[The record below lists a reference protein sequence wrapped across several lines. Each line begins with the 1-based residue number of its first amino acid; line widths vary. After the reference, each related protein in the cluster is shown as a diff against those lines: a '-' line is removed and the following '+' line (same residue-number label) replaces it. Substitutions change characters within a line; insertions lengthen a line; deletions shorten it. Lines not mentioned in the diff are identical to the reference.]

1 MATIRNTS
9 YRVHVQDT
17 DEAEVASVNIE
28 NGAMLR
34 TDSALYMGHNGQ
46 NVIVYPQTL
55 GASIGLGWARYDDTF
70 YVGSDDTTKLLLSDG
85 VEVTLPNNGG
95 SIVRSHPS
103 LNFYDVANQKLV
115 GYNENDVYMVT
126 VVFKKSSGNA
136 NQTHLDFLLRGAD
149 DYDRINMAL
158 GFYKGNDETQ
168 NQHIMFQ
175 YYLDANALANG
186 LTPKIQ
192 SHGGDAKIWDIIFF
206 IQRTQNAG
214 L

>member
-1 MATIRNTS
+1 MGKNTA
-9 YRVHVQDT
+9 YRVHVEDVSQTVVDN
-17 DEAEVASVNIE
+17 VNIE

-46 NVIVYPQTL
+46 NVVVYPQ
-55 GASIGLGWARYDDTF
+55 GGVSSLGWARYDDTF
-70 YVGSDDTTKLLLSDG
+70 YTGTSDETKLLLSDG
-85 VEVTLPNNGG
+85 VEVTLPNNAGNVIKSHS
-95 SIVRSHPS
+95 SI
-103 LNFYDVANQKLV
+103 NFYDSSTNKFTGVNV
-115 GYNENDVYMVT
+115 NDVYSVT
-126 VVFKKSSGNA
+126 VVFKKSAANA
-136 NQTHLDFLLRGAD
+136 NQTHLDFIIRGAD

-158 GFYKGNDETQ
+158 GFYKGNDATQ

-192 SHGGDAKIWDIIFF
+192 ADGGSAKIWDIIFF

>member
-1 MATIRNTS
+1 MSKNTA
-9 YRVHVQDT
+9 YRVHVEDVSQSVVDN
-17 DEAEVASVNIE
+17 VNIE
-28 NGAMLR
+28 DGAMLR
-34 TDSALYMGHNGQ
+34 TDDYLYMGHNNQ
-46 NVIVYPQTL
+46 NVIVYPQTGGL
-55 GASIGLGWARYDDTF
+55 NLGWARYDDTF

-126 VVFKKSSGNA
+126 VVFKKSAGNA

-149 DYDRINMAL
+149 DYDRINMTL

-192 SHGGDAKIWDIIFF
+192 SHGGPAKIWDIIFF

-214 L
+214 

>member
-1 MATIRNTS
+1 MGKNTA
-9 YRVHVQDT
+9 YRVHVEDVEQSVVDN
-17 DEAEVASVNIE
+17 VNIE

-34 TDSALYMGHNGQ
+34 TDSALYMGHNDE
-46 NVIVYPQTL
+46 NVIVYPQNL
-55 GASIGLGWARYDDTF
+55 GATQNLGWARYDDTF
-70 YVGSDDTTKLLLSDG
+70 YTGAGDSTKLLLSDG

-95 SIVRSHPS
+95 SIVRSHS
-103 LNFYDVANQKLV
+103 SINFYDVANQKFV
-115 GYNENDVYMVT
+115 GLNENDVYAVT

-136 NQTHLDFLLRGAD
+136 NQTHLDFKLTGAD

-175 YYLDANALANG
+175 YYLDSNALANG
-186 LTPKIQ
+186 LTPKITAD
-192 SHGGDAKIWDIIFF
+192 GGNAKVWDIIFF
-206 IQRTQNAG
+206 ISRTQNAG

>member
-1 MATIRNTS
+1 MGKNTA
-9 YRVHVQDT
+9 YRVHVEDVEQSVVDN
-17 DEAEVASVNIE
+17 VNIE
-28 NGAMLR
+28 NGAMMR
-34 TDSALYMGHNGQ
+34 TDSALYMGHNGE
-46 NVIVYPQTL
+46 NVIVYPQNL
-55 GASIGLGWARYDDTF
+55 GAAINLGWARYDDTF
-70 YVGSDDTTKLLLSDG
+70 YDGSDDDHKLILLDG
-85 VEVTLPNNGG
+85 VEATLPNNGG
-95 SIVRSHPS
+95 SIVRSHS
-103 LNFYDVANQKLV
+103 SIDFYNSSTNKFI
-115 GYNENDVYMVT
+115 GENENDVYSVT
-126 VVFKKSSGNA
+126 VVFKKSAANA
-136 NQTHLDFLLRGAD
+136 NQTHIDFSLTGAD

-192 SHGGDAKIWDIIFF
+192 ADGGNAKVWDIIFF

>member
-1 MATIRNTS
+1 MSKNTA
-9 YRVHVQDT
+9 YRVHVEDVEQSVVDN
-17 DEAEVASVNIE
+17 VNIE
-28 NGAMLR
+28 NGAMMR
-34 TDSALYMGHNGQ
+34 TNSALYMGHNGE
-46 NVIVYPQTL
+46 NVIVYPQNL
-55 GASIGLGWARYDDTF
+55 GAAINLGWARYDDTF
-70 YVGSDDTTKLLLSDG
+70 YDGSDDDHKLILLDG

-95 SIVRSHPS
+95 SIVRSHS
-103 LNFYDVANQKLV
+103 SIDFYDSATNKFV
-115 GYNENDVYMVT
+115 GLNENDVYMAT

-136 NQTHLDFLLRGAD
+136 NQTHIDFKLTGAD

-158 GFYKGNDETQ
+158 GFYKGNDQTQ

-192 SHGGDAKIWDIIFF
+192 ADGGDAKVWDIIFF

>member
-1 MATIRNTS
+1 MSKNTA
-9 YRVHVQDT
+9 YRVHVEDVEQSVVDN
-17 DEAEVASVNIE
+17 VNIE
-28 NGAMLR
+28 DGAMLR
-34 TDSALYMGHNGQ
+34 TDDYLYMGHNNE
-46 NVIVYPQTL
+46 NVIVYPQTGGL
-55 GASIGLGWARYDDTF
+55 NLGWTRYDDTF

-95 SIVRSHPS
+95 NIVRSHPS
-103 LNFYDVANQKLV
+103 LNFYDVANQKFV

-126 VVFKKSSGNA
+126 VIFKKSSANA
-136 NQTHLDFLLRGAD
+136 NQTHLDFILRGAD

-192 SHGGDAKIWDIIFF
+192 SHGGNAKIWDIIFF
-206 IQRTQNAG
+206 IQRTQNAV
-214 L
+214 